1 MKWLPALTWQLL
13 LLFTKRVHHRR
24 TVYTY
29 IDISLD
35 SDISMS
41 ESRDILIYVYYYYCW
56 LLLLLSIISS
66 VSRMTV
72 IQYVSRWHHGYSAL
86 HAFWQCSD
94 GHSYVCLDIDYLYY
108 LQPHALLKHCITV
121 PGRTRSGWST
131 VAYTIYY
138 LYIIHHLINVGRG
151 VQSTLHPVNI
161 GVCVCVHACV
171 CMRARV
177 CVCVCVCLLSA
188 IDVTV
193 V

>member
-1 MKWLPALTWQLL
+1 
-13 LLFTKRVHHRR
+13 
-24 TVYTY
+24 
-29 IDISLD
+29 
-35 SDISMS
+35 
-41 ESRDILIYVYYYYCW
+41 
-56 LLLLLSIISS
+56 
-66 VSRMTV
+66 MTV

-94 GHSYVCLDIDYLYY
+94 GHYVCLDVDYLYY
-108 LQPHALLKHCITV
+108 LQPHALLKHCTTV

-177 CVCVCVCLLSA
+177 CVCVCVCVCYQLLMSQLCSPA
-188 IDVTV
+188 VHYGSRESLLMSVIAC
-193 V
+193 